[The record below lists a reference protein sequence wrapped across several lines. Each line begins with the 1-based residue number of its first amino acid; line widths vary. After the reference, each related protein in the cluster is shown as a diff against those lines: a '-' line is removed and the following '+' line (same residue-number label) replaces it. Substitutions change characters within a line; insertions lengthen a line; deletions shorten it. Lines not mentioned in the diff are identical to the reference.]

1 MEGADIFGAGG
12 YGELTQIPVLLTWR
26 YHFAPND
33 KTGVYVGLGIG
44 CYMHDMKNA
53 DGNGDYFYGAPAGV
67 HSFADDALGYHV
79 NAGMECFLS
88 ESVAMN
94 IDLKYEMLDVDMG
107 FKGAGYDVKDS
118 TSLNAFVTGIG
129 VKYYF

>member
-1 MEGADIFGAGG
+1 
-12 YGELTQIPVLLTWR
+12 
-26 YHFAPND
+26 
-33 KTGVYVGLGIG
+33 
-44 CYMHDMKNA
+44 MHDMKNA

-67 HSFADDALGYHV
+67 SAFADDVLGYHV

-94 IDLKYEMLDVDMG
+94 IDLKFEMLDVDMG

-118 TSLNAFVTGIG
+118 TSLNVFVTAIG